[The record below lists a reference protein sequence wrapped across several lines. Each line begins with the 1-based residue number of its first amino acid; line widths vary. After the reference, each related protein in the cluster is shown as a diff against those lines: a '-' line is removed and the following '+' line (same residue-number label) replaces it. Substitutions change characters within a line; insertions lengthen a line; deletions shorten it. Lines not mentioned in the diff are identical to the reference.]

1 MLVGVLTNAQQ
12 SSSEAG
18 FIVEATNVTRGIGG
32 YVNRRLWV
40 RLSDEG
46 KLEWEER
53 VQGKPDQIRSVQV
66 GPEQVKSLERI
77 LNSTD
82 WNTVHGR
89 MGPYNVY
96 IDSSIEVQI
105 SATAANRKHTFS
117 LINPWEPGIRKG
129 ALPLDARKI
138 LCELDRLHAQAS
150 TSSIHQ
156 MCADSK

>member
-66 GPEQVKSLERI
+66 VLNKSR
-77 LNSTD
+77 
-82 WNTVHGR
+82 
-89 MGPYNVY
+89 
-96 IDSSIEVQI
+96 
-105 SATAANRKHTFS
+105 
-117 LINPWEPGIRKG
+117 
-129 ALPLDARKI
+129 
-138 LCELDRLHAQAS
+138 AS
-150 TSSIHQ
+150 NEF
-156 MCADSK
+156 

>member
-18 FIVEATNVTRGIGG
+18 FIEEATNVTRGIGG

-46 KLEWEER
+46 
-53 VQGKPDQIRSVQV
+53 
-66 GPEQVKSLERI
+66 
-77 LNSTD
+77 TD

-129 ALPLDARKI
+129 SLPLDARKI

>member
-46 KLEWEER
+46 
-53 VQGKPDQIRSVQV
+53 
-66 GPEQVKSLERI
+66 
-77 LNSTD
+77 TD

>member
-1 MLVGVLTNAQQ
+1 MPLSFNQRLFTVSMVMLVGVLTNAQQ

-46 KLEWEER
+46 
-53 VQGKPDQIRSVQV
+53 
-66 GPEQVKSLERI
+66 
-77 LNSTD
+77 TD

-117 LINPWEPGIRKG
+117 LINPWEPGISKG
-129 ALPLDARKI
+129 ALPLDARNI
-138 LCELDRLHAQAS
+138 LYALDRLHAHTTVS
-150 TSSIHQ
+150 YIDKRSS
-156 MCADSK
+156 